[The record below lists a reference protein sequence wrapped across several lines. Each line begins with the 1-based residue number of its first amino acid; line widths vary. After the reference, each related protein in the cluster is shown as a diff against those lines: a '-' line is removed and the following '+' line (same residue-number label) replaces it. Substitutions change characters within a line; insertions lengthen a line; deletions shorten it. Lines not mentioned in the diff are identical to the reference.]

1 MQMRCMFM
9 RRSLGLADG
18 DSGGYEEASAECE
31 RDGGRDEVVL
41 LDTDARH
48 PVDLLA
54 EEVGGG
60 GLRQVAVDFAEAL
73 YVFVAGD
80 VDPGDWRRLSA
91 AAYARLDGPRTEER
105 GSDKTGQAKDEEDG
119 ADVALH

>member
-1 MQMRCMFM
+1 MSM

-18 DSGGYEEASAECE
+18 DSGGYEEASAECQ
-31 RDGGRDEVVL
+31 RDGGRDEMVL
-41 LDTDARH
+41 LDADARH

-60 GLRQVAVDFAEAL
+60 GLRHGAVDFAEAL

-80 VDPGDWRRLSA
+80 VDPGDRRRLSTA
-91 AAYARLDGPRTEER
+91 AEARLDGPRTEESGR
-105 GSDKTGQAKDEEDG
+105 DEAGQAKDEEDS
-119 ADVALH
+119 ADVALQ